1 MKLIT
6 KCPHCESKLRV
17 KAFLV
22 GDRLDLAKAK
32 GKVFEMRCSNCQNRL
47 NVDVDDVIAD
57 SDYTVPI
64 VSGLSLIGAVV
75 VILFFWDVGIFAFFT
90 LSLPIIVAS
99 SAHQNQRVKIRLF
112 NDLYYDS
119 KRLRIP

>member
-6 KCPHCESKLRV
+6 KCPHCGTQLKV

-22 GDRLDLAKAK
+22 GDRLELAKSK
-32 GKVFEMRCSNCQNRL
+32 GQDFEMHCDNCQSRL

-57 SDYTVPI
+57 NDYTVPI
-64 VSGLSLIGAVV
+64 VGGLSLVGALMLT
-75 VILFFWDVGIFAFFT
+75 LFFWDMGFIAFVT
-90 LSLPIIVAS
+90 LILPILVVS
-99 SAHQNQRVKIRLF
+99 TTRENQRINIRLF

>member
-6 KCPHCESKLRV
+6 KCPHCESKIKV

-32 GKVFEMRCSNCQNRL
+32 GKVFEMRCDNCQSRI
-47 NVDVDDVIAD
+47 NVDVDDVLAD

-64 VSGLSLIGAVV
+64 VSILSLIGALVF
-75 VILFFWDVGIFAFFT
+75 LLYFWDVGIFAYVT
-90 LSLPIIVAS
+90 LVLPIIAATS
-99 SAHQNQRVKIRLF
+99 TRQNQRIKIRLF

>member
-6 KCPHCESKLRV
+6 KCPHCESKIKV

-32 GKVFEMRCSNCQNRL
+32 GKVFEMRCDNCQSRI
-47 NVDVDDVIAD
+47 NVDVDDVLAD

-64 VSGLSLIGAVV
+64 VSILSLIGA
-75 VILFFWDVGIFAFFT
+75 LMFLLYFWDVGIFAYVT
-90 LSLPIIVAS
+90 LVLPIIAATS
-99 SAHQNQRVKIRLF
+99 TRQNQRIKIRLF

>member
-6 KCPHCESKLRV
+6 KCPHCGTQLKV

-22 GDRLDLAKAK
+22 EDRLELAEAK
-32 GKVFEMRCSNCQNRL
+32 GKQFEMQCKNCHKQL
-47 NVDVDDVIAD
+47 MVDVDDVIAEGD
-57 SDYTVPI
+57 LSALLWG
-64 VSGLSLIGAVV
+64 SLSLLAAAIA
-75 VILFFWDVGIFAFFT
+75 IFYFWDVGISAFFT
-90 LSLPIIVAS
+90 LAIPLVVVVS
-99 SAHQNQRVKIRLF
+99 SYDNQRAKIRLF